1 MKKERQET
9 NWKMKAREQMR
20 SAEKDKAS
28 KGGLIKKEERKG
40 KSRTTEKNK

>member
-1 MKKERQET
+1 MKKETQET

-28 KGGLIKKEERKG
+28 KGGLIKKEKG
-40 KSRTTEKNK
+40 